1 MTVPSVRA
9 TITLLPQLSHGRWP
23 NKARYMPHIVIGDPE
38 QREVIKIG
46 NNLTENYLGVW
57 VTDAPD
63 ELSPGQTSEVTLK
76 LMYWPEERYK
86 HVKAGATFTVREGP
100 NIIGFGTV
108 LNSIAGD
115 ESAS

>member
-1 MTVPSVRA
+1 
-9 TITLLPQLSHGRWP
+9 
-23 NKARYMPHIVIGDPE
+23 MPHVVIGDPE
-38 QREVIKIG
+38 QREAIKIG
-46 NNLTENYLGVW
+46 NNLTENYLGVC

-76 LMYWPEERYK
+76 LMYWPEERYQN
-86 HVKAGATFTVREGP
+86 VKAGATFTLREGP

>member
-1 MTVPSVRA
+1 
-9 TITLLPQLSHGRWP
+9 
-23 NKARYMPHIVIGDPE
+23 MPHIVIGDPE
-38 QREVIKIG
+38 QREAIKIG
-46 NNLTENYLGVW
+46 NKPTENYLGVW

-76 LMYWPEERYK
+76 LMYWPKESYTD
-86 HVKAGATFTVREGP
+86 VKAGATFTVREGS
-100 NIIGFGTV
+100 NMIGFGTV